1 MMANGRRIIGTEALV
16 AHEGDEPDSAASL
29 ATTKI

>member
-1 MMANGRRIIGTEALV
+1 MVNGRRVIGTETLV
-16 AHEGDEPDSAASL
+16 AHEGDEPDSVASL